1 MLIRYDSHLKNFSLG
16 QDDFTIRK
24 PITVT
29 INEFD
34 EKSTKEFFTSCE
46 EALETGQNL
55 IPVIIDSY
63 GGEVYSLLAMID
75 YIKQSKIPIMTI
87 CSGKAC
93 SCGSILL
100 SCGHPG
106 YRYANPHSSIM
117 IHDLSSVIYGKYND
131 MEIDLKE
138 SKRLNSLIFK
148 ILDENCKQKSG
159 FFAHKLDKINKAD
172 LWLTADKAKEYRL
185 IDQVG
190 SPDLTYKIS
199 AEFKISK

>member
-1 MLIRYDSHLKNFSLG
+1 MLIRYDSQVKNLSLN
-16 QDDFTIRK
+16 QDDFTLRK
-24 PITVT
+24 PVTIT

-34 EKSTKEFFTSCE
+34 EKATKDFFISCE

-55 IPVIIDSY
+55 IPVIIDSF
-63 GGEVYSLLAMID
+63 GGEVYSLLAMVD
-75 YIKQSKIPIMTI
+75 CIKQSKIPIMTI

-106 YRYANPHSSIM
+106 YRYANPNSSIM
-117 IHDLSSVIYGKYND
+117 VHDVSSVIYGKHNEMD
-131 MEIDLKE
+131 IDLKE
-138 SKRLNSLIFK
+138 VKRLNVLIFK
-148 ILDENCKQKSG
+148 ILDENCKQKPG
-159 FFAHKLDKINKAD
+159 FFKQKLDKINRGD
-172 LWLTADKAKEYRL
+172 LWLNANKAKEFRL
-185 IDQVG
+185 IDHVG